1 MNYVY
6 TMHKV
11 KNELRNRSN
20 SNFYYA
26 IAMVEEVLPR
36 KLSLQ
41 SSKLLDKSQ
50 VLSVRGEERAEG
62 ELILLTFSTGT

>member
-6 TMHKV
+6 TIHKV
-11 KNELRNRSN
+11 KNELRNRSG
-20 SNFYYA
+20 NFYCA
-26 IAMVEEVLPR
+26 TAMVEEVLPS